1 MCGIFG
7 LIARTGASPD
17 VPTIHHYLQDLFLL
31 SEPRGQ
37 EASGLAV
44 IADGAAQ
51 VFKRGMAPSAML
63 KTRGYG
69 EFMNAAFSSV
79 GHHPDDG
86 LAAPVAAIGHCRLVT
101 NGAEIIPGNN
111 QPVMI
116 DQTVGIHN
124 GIVTNDSALW
134 QSHPDGLAG

>member
-7 LIARTGASPD
+7 LIAKTGASPD
-17 VPTIHHYLQDLFLL
+17 VPTIRHYLQDLFRL

-51 VFKRGMAPSAML
+51 IFKRGMAPSAML

-69 EFMNAAFSSV
+69 EFMNATFSSV

-86 LAAPVAAIGHCRLVT
+86 LAAPRTTEKI
-101 NGAEIIPGNN
+101 
-111 QPVMI
+111 
-116 DQTVGIHN
+116 
-124 GIVTNDSALW
+124 
-134 QSHPDGLAG
+134 